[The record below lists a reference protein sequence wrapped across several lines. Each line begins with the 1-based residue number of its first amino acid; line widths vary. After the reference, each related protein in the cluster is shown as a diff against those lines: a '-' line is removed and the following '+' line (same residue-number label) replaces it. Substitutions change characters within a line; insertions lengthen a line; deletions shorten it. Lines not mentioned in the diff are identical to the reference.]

1 LSETPARSHQAFR
14 FNQFA
19 GDHNYRQQ
27 TSGIHANTASALA
40 ELALIPLDNPIDIL
54 YSINML
60 IPRVLTSTVVDKLV
74 NTQKGVIIYGAR
86 QVGKT
91 TLATTVIENTGL
103 RALTINGDQNRFID
117 IISSRDL
124 ARIQSLVSGYELL
137 FIDEAQRIPEIGI
150 NLKIILDN
158 LPELK
163 VLVTGSS
170 SLDLASKISEPLTGR
185 VWNYQLFPVSF
196 LEMRALLNRVELD
209 ETLFQRLV
217 YGAYPEIFS
226 ITGDRDKKEYLR
238 NMSDAYLYRELIEF
252 GEVKNSSKIRDLLKM
267 LAFQIGS
274 EVSLTELGSQLGMGK
289 DTVDRYID
297 LLEKSFIIFRL
308 KGFSRNLRKEIT
320 KMDKIY
326 FHDLGIRNVLI
337 DNLKAIPD
345 RDDLGKLWENFLL
358 VERMKYMQY
367 TRRLYSPY
375 FWRTY
380 TGAELDYIEEQAGSL
395 AGFEF
400 KYSPRGS
407 RIPATFSAAYP
418 NSSFAEISRANYLDF
433 ILQD

>member
-1 LSETPARSHQAFR
+1 MVMQ
-14 FNQFA
+14 
-19 GDHNYRQQ
+19 
-27 TSGIHANTASALA
+27 
-40 ELALIPLDNPIDIL
+40 
-54 YSINML
+54 
-60 IPRVLTSTVVDKLV
+60 IPRVLTNAVVEKLT

-91 TLATTVIENTGL
+91 TLATTVIEKMGL

-124 ARIQSLVSGYELL
+124 MRIQSLVSGYELL

-158 LPELK
+158 IPTLK

-196 LEMRALLNRVELD
+196 FELRALHNRVELD
-209 ETLFQRLV
+209 ETLPERLV
-217 YGAYPEIFS
+217 FGSYPEL
-226 ITGDRDKKEYLR
+226 ITMINERDKKEYLQ
-238 NMSDAYLYRELIEF
+238 NLSDAYLYRELIEF
-252 GEVKNSSKIRDLLKM
+252 GEIKNSSKIRDLLKL

-274 EVSLTELGSQLGMGK
+274 EVSLTEVGRQLGMGK
-289 DTVDRYID
+289 DTVDRYVD
-297 LLEKSFIIFRL
+297 LLEKSFVIFRL

-320 KMDKIY
+320 KMDKIFFY
-326 FHDLGIRNVLI
+326 DLGIRNVLI
-337 DNLKAIPD
+337 DNLKDLPN

-358 VERMKYMQY
+358 VERMKFMKYSG
-367 TRRLYSPY
+367 RLYSPY

-380 TGAELDYIEEQAGSL
+380 TGAELDYIEERAGTLS
-395 AGFEF
+395 GFEF
-400 KYSPRGS
+400 KFQAKGN
-407 RIPATFSAAYP
+407 RIPATFSATYP
-418 NSSFAEISRANYLDF
+418 DSRFEEISRANYLDF